1 MATPAKPAD
10 SSAESESR
18 KTVFDMTISEFE
30 AACRETIVNR
40 KPGPVK
46 DYVVVIDENDR
57 IVKNMMMVELN
68 IFWREVAAKA
78 K

>member
-18 KTVFDMTISEFE
+18 KTVFDMTTSEFE
-30 AACRETIVNR
+30 AACREAIANR
-40 KPGPVK
+40 KLGPVK

-57 IVKNMMMVELN
+57 IVKKYDDGRVEYIL
-68 IFWREVAAKA
+68 EGSSGEG
-78 K
+78 